1 MHNASAF
8 CGTLDARSINYL
20 LLVGWAGGLSPELN
34 PGEIVLGER
43 SLAAGKTPMAC
54 AIPTGIQ
61 DKLEEAG
68 IVKVRIGDILTSL
81 QVLATPEAKQDA
93 YQMSALAAEMEA
105 YPLAAWA
112 NANGLP
118 FVHARVILDAV
129 HESLPELGDSLDEF
143 GRPRIFPILAR
154 VVRHPALISQVW
166 WLALRIRQLNSR
178 LAALA
183 GALVDALAAADA
195 PI

>member
-1 MHNASAF
+1 MHHASAF
-8 CGTLDARSINYL
+8 CGTLDARSIKYL

-34 PGEIVLGER
+34 PGEIVFGAR
-43 SLAAGKTPMAC
+43 ALAAGKTPMGC
-54 AIPTGIQ
+54 TIPAGIQ
-61 DKLEEAG
+61 EKLKEAG
-68 IVKVRIGDILTSL
+68 IVKARIGDILTTQ

-93 YQMSALAAEMEA
+93 SQMSALAVEMEA

-112 NANGLP
+112 NANDLP
-118 FVHARVILDAV
+118 FIHARVILDTV

-143 GRPRIFPILAR
+143 GRLRIFPILAR
-154 VVRHPALISQVW
+154 IVRHPALISQVW
-166 WLALRIRQLNSR
+166 WLALRIRQLNSH

-183 GALVDALAAADA
+183 GALVDVLAAADE